1 MGNLIHFCGELLDSN
16 ELDDN
21 SIMKKTRSLGYHS
34 MSDAKAEA
42 AQLAHYLC
50 QCMEYCFRPELGMF
64 SAQATCTT
72 QWALRQYYRKHGTE
86 RELLWCHNIK
96 TMQGPNFR
104 SGLELMSF
112 QDQELPAQD
121 QLHKHRLLIMYN

>member
-1 MGNLIHFCGELLDSN
+1 
-16 ELDDN
+16 
-21 SIMKKTRSLGYHS
+21 MKKTRSLGYHS

-50 QCMEYCFRPELGMF
+50 QCMEYCFRPELGTF

-72 QWALRQYYRKHGTE
+72 QWALRQYYRKHGTQ
-86 RELLWCHNIK
+86 RELLWCHSIQA
-96 TMQGPNFR
+96 MQGPNFR

-112 QDQELPAQD
+112 QDQELPAQEPIYTSID
-121 QLHKHRLLIMYN
+121 C